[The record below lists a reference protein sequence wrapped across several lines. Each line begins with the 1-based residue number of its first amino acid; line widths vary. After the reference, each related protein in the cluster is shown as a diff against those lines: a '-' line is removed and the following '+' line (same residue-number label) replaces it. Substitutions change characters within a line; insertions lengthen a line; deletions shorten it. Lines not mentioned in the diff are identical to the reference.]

1 MTWTQ
6 YAIFAAIYFVIGFIC
21 GTIHLF
27 LLNSGGPPRLSAA
40 ETKACFGIGLFL
52 WPFAV
57 AITATIAVLYL
68 LVTSANWVAK
78 KVAKIV
84 ETVVSAAWKALMFPF
99 NMLVKAASKISDK
112 AIELCNKHYGEKK

>member
-1 MTWTQ
+1 MTWER
-6 YAIFAAIYFVIGFIC
+6 YAIFAAIYFVVGFIC

-27 LLNSGGPPRLSAA
+27 LLNQGGPPRLSAA

-57 AITATIAVLYL
+57 AITVVIAVLYL
-68 LVTSANWVAK
+68 LVTSVNWVARK
-78 KVAKIV
+78 AAKLV
-84 ETVVSAAWKALMFPF
+84 EKLVSAIWNTLMFPF

-112 AIELCNKHYGEKK
+112 AIELCNKN